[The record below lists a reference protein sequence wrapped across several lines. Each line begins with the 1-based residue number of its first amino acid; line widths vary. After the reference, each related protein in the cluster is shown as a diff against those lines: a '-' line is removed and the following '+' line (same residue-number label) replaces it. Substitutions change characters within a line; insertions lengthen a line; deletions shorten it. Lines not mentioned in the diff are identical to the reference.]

1 MKKIVL
7 SSLLCIS
14 ILGISTIATQAVTTN
29 GDKDRGHIS
38 VSTSADME
46 IAPDV
51 AEIAFAVKTSDTK
64 SIQKAT
70 SANKEVSDKL
80 YATLKGMINTS
91 NGDYVKTSNFSASP
105 IYSYHDRKR
114 VLDRYEVNNRVI
126 VHTKSLDKIG
136 TMIDKSIELG
146 ATNVDSLN
154 FSISNYEAQCNS
166 LIEKAA
172 KKATVRAQI
181 AAKSANVAL
190 DGIQF
195 MDLSCSENAVR
206 SMPRMYMAKNM
217 LSSVADGVAEEA
229 ASGTSISE
237 GVIKIFANVNVSF
250 YVK

>member
-1 MKKIVL
+1 MKKNLFAGMLCVL
-7 SSLLCIS
+7 LLSISLI
-14 ILGISTIATQAVTTN
+14 GAQAVTNN

-51 AEIAFAVKTSDTK
+51 AEIAFAVKTFDSK

-70 SANKEVSDKL
+70 TANKEISDKL
-80 YATLKGMINTS
+80 YSTLKSMINTS
-91 NGDYVKTSNFSASP
+91 NGDYVKTSNFSANP
-105 IYSYHDRKR
+105 IYSYHDKKR

-154 FSISNYEAQCNS
+154 FSISNYESQCNN

-172 KKATVRAQI
+172 KKATTRAQI
-181 AAKSANVAL
+181 AAKNTNTIL

-195 MDLSCSENAVR
+195 MDISCSENTVR

-217 LSSVADGVAEEA
+217 LASVADGVSEEA

-237 GVIKIFANVNVSF
+237 GVIKIYANVNVSF